1 MLLDIS
7 EAGMLCLILWV
18 CLVLLYAMIE
28 GGLRLLDSRMTRREA
43 ARRWAMMKWC

>member
-1 MLLDIS
+1 MLPDIS

-18 CLVLLYAMIE
+18 GLVLLYAIIE
-28 GGLRLLDSRMTRREA
+28 GVLRLLDSKIARRDA